1 MFDIPQ
7 NERNERACLHD
18 FFCLFVCFF
27 SEKTSFLVSFLPCEL
42 AKKYIKISTNFCLV
56 MVFNRNSKWFFFETF
71 LKLFTE
77 TIAWNTC
84 EKDLPLLQA
93 FTEVTSKC
101 HSYFKAEQC
110 HE

>member
-1 MFDIPQ
+1 MNVMNVHVCMF
-7 NERNERACLHD
+7 
-18 FFCLFVCFF
+18 FFFVCLFFSLFF
-27 SEKTSFLVSFLPCEL
+27 SEKTSFLVSFLPCKL
-42 AKKYIKISTNFCLV
+42 AKKKNLNFHKFLFSYGIQPQQQ
-56 MVFNRNSKWFFFETF
+56 MFFFFEIF